1 MLVLIN
7 KINCIYN
14 MRSYENEIYI
24 ANTLRYI
31 RLLPKEE
38 QNIEMNKLLEKSRHT
53 NKKTS
58 IILLVLNLLKNYVG

>member
-1 MLVLIN
+1 
-7 KINCIYN
+7 

-24 ANTLRYI
+24 ASTLRYI

>member
-53 NKKTS
+53 IKKR
-58 IILLVLNLLKNYVG
+58 V

>member
-1 MLVLIN
+1 
-7 KINCIYN
+7 

-24 ANTLRYI
+24 ANTLKYI
-31 RLLPKEE
+31 HLLPKEE

-58 IILLVLNLLKNYVG
+58 IILLILN

>member
-1 MLVLIN
+1 
-7 KINCIYN
+7 

-24 ANTLRYI
+24 ASTLKYI

-58 IILLVLNLLKNYVG
+58 IILLILNLLKNHIG

>member
-7 KINCIYN
+7 KIKCIYN
-14 MRSYENEIYI
+14 MRWYENEIYI
-24 ANTLRYI
+24 ANTLKYT

-53 NKKTS
+53 IKKTS